1 MISVGIDV
9 SKGHSAVCILKPG
22 GEVVKSPF
30 DIQHT
35 LDEVTSLVN
44 LIKSFD
50 EEVRVV
56 LETTGHYHWPVTAVL
71 IKNDIFVCQVNS
83 LRMKRFCSQS
93 IRRAKT
99 DKIDS
104 IKIASYGIAYWN
116 ELEKMNSVNDIYSE
130 LRMLSRQYHFTV
142 SLMIKAKVNLTTLL
156 DKVMPGIKDI
166 IADYNNGNKL
176 CDFVTRYYHFDHIK
190 KMGKRFETDYRR
202 WAKKKGYRKYER
214 QLEKIISLVQNGI
227 PTLPDSISTKIIVQ
241 EAVRALREIQISR
254 DIILAQMQDLAKTL
268 PEYSLVREMNG
279 IAEVLAPRLIAEIGD
294 IRHFKSKHS
303 LIAYAGIDAP
313 PFQSGSFTG
322 TNRHISKRGN
332 KYLRKTG
339 FELMQCLL
347 MHKFEGDPVYDFI
360 QKKRAE
366 GKSSKVAMIAGL
378 NKFLRIYYGKVTEL
392 YNTID
397 LDLDLAA

>member
-9 SKGHSAVCILKPG
+9 SKGHSAVCMLNPG
-22 GEVVKSPF
+22 GEVVKPPF
-30 DIQHT
+30 DMQHT
-35 LDEVTSLVN
+35 IDEVTSLVN

-93 IRRAKT
+93 LRRAKT

-190 KMGKRFETDYRR
+190 KMGKRFEADYRR

-214 QLEKIISLVQNGI
+214 QLEKILSLVQNGI
-227 PTLPDSISTKIIVQ
+227 PTLPDSTSTKIIVQ

-313 PFQSGSFTG
+313 TFQSGSFTG
-322 TNRHISKRGN
+322 KNRHISKRGN
-332 KYLRKTG
+332 KYLRKTA

-347 MHKFEGDPVYDFI
+347 MHKFEGDPVYDYI
-360 QKKRAE
+360 QKKRSE
-366 GKSSKVAMIAGL
+366 GKSSKVAMIAGM
-378 NKFLRIYYGKVTEL
+378 NKFLRVCKCQV
-392 YNTID
+392 
-397 LDLDLAA
+397 